1 MLKGFREFISRGN
14 AVDLAVGVV
23 IGAAFGA
30 ITEAIT
36 SKFIS
41 PLIAGLFGTPSFD
54 EWGQFHMHLFGDEP
68 ALVQPGAILT
78 AVVNFFIIAVSVY
91 FLVVVPMNMLAEKKD
106 DLLDI
111 EEEEEEI
118 PADVALLT
126 EIRDQLAA
134 ANAKNGTP
142 VKDEKKAE
150 GAEA

>member
-1 MLKGFREFISRGN
+1 MLKGFKEFISRGN

-54 EWGQFHMHLFGDEP
+54 EWGQFHMHLFGEEP

-78 AVVNFFIIAVSVY
+78 AVVNFFIIAISVY
-91 FLVVVPMNMLAEKKD
+91 FFVVVPMNMLAQKKD
-106 DLLDI
+106 EVLGV
-111 EEEEEEI
+111 EEEEEAV

-126 EIRDQLAA
+126 EIRDHLAA
-134 ANAKNGTP
+134 ANGNDAKTDK
-142 VKDEKKAE
+142 VEEKAE
-150 GAEA
+150 TTES